1 VSSRVFSPTRAWK
14 VSPGPGRGLARSDGR
29 GPLARVPS
37 STRAPDRYLHVRG
50 IAAACGLLLVVAVF
64 LCAWFVRPVPR
75 ASHGPVG
82 TPPFVVPATGTD
94 YYYPSDYFAGCPKW
108 TWLTLCYSS
117 HPRGRQTTARA
128 LLAADAAW
136 IRAQHLGG
144 FQRLWIML
152 DQGMRW
158 DARQGYAGLTA
169 AYLANLDD
177 ALATLHRHGIVVDL
191 VVYGAAKGSRARYQ
205 FHAEALDGHHAA
217 MRAGYLQAL
226 RDLVRHLAR
235 SPTAAATVAVLDLFN
250 EAYLQLERFGL
261 SDEVIHRWLQDEYD
275 AAHGAAPGF
284 NYTVSDTT
292 RLLKDY
298 RSWRTMYPADVY
310 DIHVY
315 DDTPWAHADLY
326 ARGKALGKPWFS
338 GEAGCAPGHASCT
351 YDGNATCVQPQT
363 CALSVDRWFLEHL
376 RADGAR
382 AVLIEERNTALSYPN
397 GPESRTLTAVG
408 RLVQRMSEAPVQ
420 RTGRAGDTVRGT

>member
-1 VSSRVFSPTRAWK
+1 
-14 VSPGPGRGLARSDGR
+14 
-29 GPLARVPS
+29 
-37 STRAPDRYLHVRG
+37 
-50 IAAACGLLLVVAVF
+50 
-64 LCAWFVRPVPR
+64 
-75 ASHGPVG
+75 
-82 TPPFVVPATGTD
+82 
-94 YYYPSDYFAGCPKW
+94 
-108 TWLTLCYSS
+108 
-117 HPRGRQTTARA
+117 
-128 LLAADAAW
+128 
-136 IRAQHLGG
+136 
-144 FQRLWIML
+144 
-152 DQGMRW
+152 MRW
-158 DARQGYAGLTA
+158 DAQQGYAGLTA

-205 FHAEALDGHHAA
+205 FHTEALDGHHAA

-261 SDEVIHRWLQDEYD
+261 SDEVIYRWLQEEYD

-292 RLLKDY
+292 RLLKDD
-298 RSWRTMYPADVY
+298 RSWGTMYPADVY

-315 DDTPWAHADLY
+315 DDKPWAHAALY

-382 AVLIEERNTALSYPN
+382 RAHRGAQHGSLLSERTREPHADARGPARAAHGLTSTRGEGAALGGHAGRTVDASH
-397 GPESRTLTAVG
+397 GPLSL
-408 RLVQRMSEAPVQ
+408 
-420 RTGRAGDTVRGT
+420 RGTAAPDASDLRACLIHASAAAFSAARSAPAMMWGAPGIHSSRVVTPARRSAR